1 MDDPKKPD
9 IKDYDYR
16 EAIGYEPRAAMS
28 MKERRRTRLAPPL
41 LRDVQEAFEFR
52 EWGLFRKSTDQYIS
66 MKANTVSLKGKNY
79 QRHVIVSMLLLG
91 TPDGLHRDYSELHE
105 VWQQAIKKAKAEGKA
120 PPRRMSV
127 AEFIAARSVKP
138 ESLVSRGPDLSEYAL
153 PPVTSGKELGIPES
167 KGRTL
172 SALANQKVG
181 HQLNSMMLRLTENT
195 QMLSRLVGLIEE
207 QNRLLK
213 RLSVTEE
220 EAPPPPVDEPEV
232 ERQRQPRRV
241 IGRMAKSRGLI

>member
-1 MDDPKKPD
+1 MDEPKQPD

-16 EAIGYEPRAAMS
+16 EAIGYEPRSAMS

-66 MKANTVSLKGKNY
+66 MKAQTVSLKGKNY

-120 PPRRMSV
+120 LPRRYSV
-127 AEFIAARSVKP
+127 AEFTLARSVKP
-138 ESLVSRGPDLSEYAL
+138 ETLASRGPDLSEYAMK
-153 PPVTSGKELGIPES
+153 PPEIEPPKVPMNIKLGQQV
-167 KGRTL
+167 
-172 SALANQKVG
+172 AVLATAVKNLTTTVETQT
-181 HQLNSMMLRLTENT
+181 QL
-195 QMLSRLVGLIEE
+195 LSRLVGMNEDLMRRVKQLSPEE
-207 QNRLLK
+207 
-213 RLSVTEE
+213 T
-220 EAPPPPVDEPEV
+220 PPPPVDEPEV